1 MTEIEIYSDFIKL
14 DAFLKYC
21 GAVGTGG
28 EAKLR
33 IADGAVC
40 YDALASGFGTAGG
53 GYCLLCKADA
63 ALTWAEIIA
72 VQIAGAVVW
81 LVTHACEQR
90 HLAVFGNLIL

>member
-33 IADGAVC
+33 IADGEVTVNGGVC
-40 YDALASGFGTAGG
+40 T
-53 GYCLLCKADA
+53 
-63 ALTWAEIIA
+63 
-72 VQIAGAVVW
+72 
-81 LVTHACEQR
+81 QR
-90 HLAVFGNLIL
+90 GKKLRDGDTVCFDGNEYGVRQS